1 MENKWHKIAVNI
13 NILVY
18 IYIYIYEREKRV
30 YRRRTRITQMP
41 FLMLSLVAKK
51 VGEDAI
57 KNYNMKLK
65 AGKNL
70 RNFHYYNSIL

>member
-1 MENKWHKIAVNI
+1 M
-13 NILVY
+13 
-18 IYIYIYEREKRV
+18 REKRV

-41 FLMLSLVAKK
+41 FPMLSLIAKK
-51 VGEDAI
+51 VGEDSI

-65 AGKNL
+65 ARKNL